1 MVAST
6 PQSRKQK
13 GRKFQQDIRDD
24 IIDIYPELTEHD
36 VRSTSMGAQGTDI
49 LLSKEARD
57 MLPFA
62 IECKRK
68 ESINVH
74 GDFIQAK
81 EHAKKEKLLPLLVS
95 KRNRESALVH
105 LEWDVFKSIL
115 IRLNKVESLNSLL
128 DGSEFQTL
136 SETLLKN

>member
-68 ESINVH
+68 EAMNVH

-95 KRNRESALVH
+95 KRNHESALVH
-105 LEWDVFKSIL
+105 LEWDVFKVIL
-115 IRLNKVESLNSLL
+115 TRLNTVESELASLK
-128 DGSEFQTL
+128 GTKIQTL
-136 SETLLKN
+136 STILLKK

>member
-24 IIDIYPELTEHD
+24 IQNISPRLTLND
-36 VRSTSMGAQGTDI
+36 VRSTSMGAQGVDI
-49 LLSKEARD
+49 QLSGVGIEEI
-57 MLPFA
+57 PFA

-68 ESINVH
+68 EAMNVH
-74 GDFIQAK
+74 GDYIQAK

-95 KRNRESALVH
+95 KRNHESALVH
-105 LEWDVFKSIL
+105 LEWDVFKIIL
-115 IRLNKVESLNSLL
+115 TRLNKVESELAALK
-128 DGSEFQTL
+128 GTKIQTL
-136 SETLLKN
+136 ATTLLKK